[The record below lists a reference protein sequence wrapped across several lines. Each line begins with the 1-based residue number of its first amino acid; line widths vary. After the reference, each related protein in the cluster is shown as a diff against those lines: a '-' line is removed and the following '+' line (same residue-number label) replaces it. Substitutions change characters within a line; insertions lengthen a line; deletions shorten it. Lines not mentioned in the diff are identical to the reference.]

1 MRRAELTALCAL
13 LQACSGPDAPQQEDA
28 ASFPADYDASYVE
41 VRDCRKSADHEL
53 EFVRILAD
61 PMALGPYMDRAGA
74 FPDGAVVLKEQ
85 YDPADD
91 SCSGPIT
98 QWTVM
103 TKRAA
108 ASEHLGW
115 DFQRVTADRRV
126 VETNTPSCFG
136 CHQGCSG
143 TPTGYDSTCADP

>member
-1 MRRAELTALCAL
+1 MRRLGLTALCAL
-13 LQACSGPDAPQQEDA
+13 VQACSESPVEAPAPSFAED
-28 ASFPADYDASYVE
+28 YEASYVE

-53 EFVRILAD
+53 EYIRVLAD
-61 PMALGPYMDRAGA
+61 PMALGPYLDRTSDFA
-74 FPDGAVVLKEQ
+74 DGAVVLKEQ
-85 YDPADD
+85 YDAGDD
-91 SCSGPIT
+91 TCTGPIT

-115 DFQRVTADRRV
+115 DFQRVAADRRV
-126 VETNTPSCFG
+126 VEMNASSCSG

-143 TPTGYDSTCADP
+143 SPIGYDSTCAEP